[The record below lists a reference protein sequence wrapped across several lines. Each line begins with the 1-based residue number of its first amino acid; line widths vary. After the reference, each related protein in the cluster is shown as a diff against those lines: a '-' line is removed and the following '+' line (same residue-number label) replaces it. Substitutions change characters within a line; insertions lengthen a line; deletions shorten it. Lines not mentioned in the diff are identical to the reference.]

1 MEKGNVNNKKSIN
14 KLLIINPSIVLPYC
28 SKVWGKIFITSR
40 VKNLRIKIFKERS
53 KKCRKIT

>member
-28 SKVWGKIFITSR
+28 PKVWGKIFITSR
-40 VKNLRIKIFKERS
+40 VKNLRIKILKEW
-53 KKCRKIT
+53 KG